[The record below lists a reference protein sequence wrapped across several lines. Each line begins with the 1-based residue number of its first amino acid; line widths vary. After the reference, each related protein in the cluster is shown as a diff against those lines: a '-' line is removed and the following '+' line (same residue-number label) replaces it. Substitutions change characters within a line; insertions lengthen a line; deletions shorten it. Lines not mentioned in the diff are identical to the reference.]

1 MICIPL
7 VIPRREVA
15 HRKHIKEILLAL
27 REEKRDND
35 QKPIQENWHMAHS
48 FIILCFKLKQLFF
61 TIYLLFLPKPPNQAA
76 TFLDV
81 TELTMVA
88 NSGPFKDAPPTRK
101 PSISSCFAS
110 SAQLPPFTDP
120 P

>member
-35 QKPIQENWHMAHS
+35 QKPIQEHRHMAHG
-48 FIILCFKLKQLFF
+48 
-61 TIYLLFLPKPPNQAA
+61 T
-76 TFLDV
+76 
-81 TELTMVA
+81 
-88 NSGPFKDAPPTRK
+88 
-101 PSISSCFAS
+101 
-110 SAQLPPFTDP
+110 
-120 P
+120 

>member
-35 QKPIQENWHMAHS
+35 QKPIQENWHMALS

-88 NSGPFKDAPPTRK
+88 NSGPYIKKNQVVNCNHHNAPSLRK
-101 PSISSCFAS
+101 F
-110 SAQLPPFTDP
+110 
-120 P
+120 